1 MPFLG
6 ELSALFTACL
16 WSGSA
21 MVFAS
26 ATKRAGSFQ
35 VNVTRLILAAVYLVL
50 LIVLM
55 PLDVNLS
62 GTQLLNLSISGV
74 IGLALGD
81 TFLFKAFQ
89 EIGARISMLIMS
101 VAPAIAAMLAYFVL
115 GETLSVVGV
124 LGIAITV
131 FGVSIVVLERSADAS
146 QRISPYGS
154 TTSERVVDLTTSG
167 IVYASLAA
175 IGQGAGLVFA
185 KMAFR
190 ESEVN
195 WFVATAI
202 RIIASLVLLLP
213 VAVMTKRYNNP
224 IRMFVQ
230 DRKAFLL
237 TAVGSVL
244 GPFLGISFSLIAI
257 EHTKVGIAATIMAIV
272 PILMLPLVR
281 IIYKEKL
288 TWRAILGACTA
299 VAGVAVLFLR

>member
-6 ELSALFTACL
+6 ELSALVTAFL

-101 VAPAIAAMLAYFVL
+101 VAPAIAALLAYFVL

-124 LGIAITV
+124 LGMAVTV
-131 FGVSIVVLERSADAS
+131 AGVGIVVLERSADAS

-154 TTSERVVDLTTSG
+154 TTSQRVVDLTTSG

-185 KMAFR
+185 KMAFL

-195 WFVATAI
+195 GFVATAI

-257 EHTKVGIAATIMAIV
+257 EYTKIGIAATIMAIV

-288 TWRAILGACTA
+288 TWRAILGAFTA
-299 VAGVAVLFLR
+299 VAGVGVLFLR

>member
-101 VAPAIAAMLAYFVL
+101 V
-115 GETLSVVGV
+115 
-124 LGIAITV
+124 
-131 FGVSIVVLERSADAS
+131 
-146 QRISPYGS
+146 
-154 TTSERVVDLTTSG
+154 
-167 IVYASLAA
+167 
-175 IGQGAGLVFA
+175 
-185 KMAFR
+185 
-190 ESEVN
+190 
-195 WFVATAI
+195 
-202 RIIASLVLLLP
+202 
-213 VAVMTKRYNNP
+213 
-224 IRMFVQ
+224 
-230 DRKAFLL
+230 
-237 TAVGSVL
+237 
-244 GPFLGISFSLIAI
+244 
-257 EHTKVGIAATIMAIV
+257 
-272 PILMLPLVR
+272 
-281 IIYKEKL
+281 
-288 TWRAILGACTA
+288 
-299 VAGVAVLFLR
+299 

>member
-1 MPFLG
+1 
-6 ELSALFTACL
+6 
-16 WSGSA
+16 

-26 ATKRAGSFQ
+26 ATKRVGSFQ
-35 VNVTRLILAAVYLVL
+35 VNITRLILAALYLVL
-50 LIVLM
+50 LIALM
-55 PLDVNLS
+55 QLDVNLS
-62 GTQLLNLSISGV
+62 STQVLNLGISGV
-74 IGLALGD
+74 VGLALGD

-101 VAPAIAAMLAYFVL
+101 VAPAIAATIAYFVL
-115 GETLSVVGV
+115 AETVSAVGV

-131 FGVSIVVLERSADAS
+131 FGVSIVVLHRGADAS
-146 QRISPYGS
+146 QRIS
-154 TTSERVVDLTTSG
+154 LTTSG
-167 IVYASLAA
+167 IVYAALAA
-175 IGQGAGLVFA
+175 VGQGAGLVLA

-190 ESEVN
+190 EAELN
-195 WFVATAI
+195 GFVASAV

-224 IRMFVQ
+224 LRIFTR
-230 DRKAFLL
+230 DRKAFWL
-237 TAVGSVL
+237 TALGSVL

-281 IIYKEKL
+281 IVSKEKL
-288 TWRAILGACTA
+288 TWRAVLGTFTA